1 MDPATHPEP
10 FEQAIGHAAQ
20 RSAQLASV
28 VMAAA
33 QVFARYR
40 AHQEQQQAE
49 ADERSARALRGQQ
62 RADYQQGRLGWAP
75 ALDPRWLAQA
85 DLPQTARA
93 WGAAAPFAGT
103 DPAAA
108 SALRRCEDRLR
119 HLHPYAMARYDRL
132 RGDGM
137 HPIEAMR
144 ETVPLFT
151 REPNVR
157 TGGPRT
163 ERAALGTGAGHMTAG
178 PPGEAG
184 DSPAAPG
191 PGAAPEDRVERRGR
205 QIVAQLQAR
214 ARAAGRSELGPDE
227 LAIVLETLTNLP
239 EDVIAEVTA
248 ADAAASAGRTAAQV
262 AAESFPYPV
271 AEAVAAAHARGPGH
285 AAQSQVRSP
294 STRQT
299 RPSGRFV

>member
-1 MDPATHPEP
+1 MDPVTYPEP
-10 FEQAIGHAAQ
+10 SGQAAGHAAQ

-40 AHQEQQQAE
+40 ARREQQQAA

-85 DLPQTARA
+85 ELPQTARA

-108 SALRRCEDRLR
+108 SALRKCEDRLR

-157 TGGPRT
+157 TGGQRAT
-163 ERAALGTGAGHMTAG
+163 ERAALGTDAGHITAE
-178 PPGEAG
+178 PPGERG
-184 DSPAAPG
+184 DSPAPPA

-205 QIVAQLQAR
+205 QVVERLQAR
-214 ARAAGRSELGPDE
+214 ARAAGRAELGPDE
-227 LAIVLETLTNLP
+227 LAIVLEAVTNLP
-239 EDVIAEVTA
+239 EDTIAKLTT
-248 ADAAASAGRTAAQV
+248 ADAVASAGAQ
-262 AAESFPYPV
+262 PP
-271 AEAVAAAHARGPGH
+271 
-285 AAQSQVRSP
+285 RS
-294 STRQT
+294 R
-299 RPSGRFV
+299 

>member
-1 MDPATHPEP
+1 MDPVTYPEP
-10 FEQAIGHAAQ
+10 SGQAAGHAAQ

-40 AHQEQQQAE
+40 ARREQQQAA

-75 ALDPRWLAQA
+75 ALDPRWLTQA

-108 SALRRCEDRLR
+108 SALRKCEDRLR

-178 PPGEAG
+178 PPGEPG
-184 DSPAAPG
+184 DSPAAPA
-191 PGAAPEDRVERRGR
+191 GAAPEDRVERRGR
-205 QIVAQLQAR
+205 QIVDQLQAR

-248 ADAAASAGRTAAQV
+248 ADAVASAGRTAAQV

-271 AEAVAAAHARGPGH
+271 TDAVAAAHARGLGH
-285 AAQSQVRSP
+285 PPQPPARSP
-294 STRQT
+294 STQQAK
-299 RPSGRFV
+299 PPGRSV